1 MGIGNFGNMMKVMNA
16 WNTFKQNHPKF
27 PAFCSAV
34 SKRGIREGSI
44 LEVTYISPEG
54 EKLTTNIKVQ
64 ASDIELLRQIS
75 GGIRGEL
82 EGRRGGGVLFVGLEC
97 TSEEGDIGQDRIPD
111 ARGCGI
117 DSGRAS

>member
-1 MGIGNFGNMMKVMNA
+1 MQPLYVLGMAAVYSERECLFMGIGNFGNMMKVMNA

-75 GGIRGEL
+75 GGN
-82 EGRRGGGVLFVGLEC
+82 
-97 TSEEGDIGQDRIPD
+97 
-111 ARGCGI
+111 
-117 DSGRAS
+117 

>member
-1 MGIGNFGNMMKVMNA
+1 MPGIRLNRIIRSFRR
-16 WNTFKQNHPKF
+16 
-27 PAFCSAV
+27 FCSAV

-75 GGIRGEL
+75 GGN
-82 EGRRGGGVLFVGLEC
+82 
-97 TSEEGDIGQDRIPD
+97 
-111 ARGCGI
+111 
-117 DSGRAS
+117 

>member
-1 MGIGNFGNMMKVMNA
+1 MCIGNFGNMMKVMNA

-27 PAFCSAV
+27 PAVCSAV
-34 SKRGIREGSI
+34 SMRGIREGSI

-75 GGIRGEL
+75 GGN
-82 EGRRGGGVLFVGLEC
+82 
-97 TSEEGDIGQDRIPD
+97 
-111 ARGCGI
+111 
-117 DSGRAS
+117 

>member
-1 MGIGNFGNMMKVMNA
+1 MAAVYSERECLFMGIGNFGNMMKVMNA

-27 PAFCSAV
+27 PAFCSAF

-75 GGIRGEL
+75 GGN
-82 EGRRGGGVLFVGLEC
+82 
-97 TSEEGDIGQDRIPD
+97 
-111 ARGCGI
+111 
-117 DSGRAS
+117 

>member
-34 SKRGIREGSI
+34 SKRGICEGSI

-75 GGIRGEL
+75 GG
-82 EGRRGGGVLFVGLEC
+82 
-97 TSEEGDIGQDRIPD
+97 GD
-111 ARGCGI
+111 
-117 DSGRAS
+117 